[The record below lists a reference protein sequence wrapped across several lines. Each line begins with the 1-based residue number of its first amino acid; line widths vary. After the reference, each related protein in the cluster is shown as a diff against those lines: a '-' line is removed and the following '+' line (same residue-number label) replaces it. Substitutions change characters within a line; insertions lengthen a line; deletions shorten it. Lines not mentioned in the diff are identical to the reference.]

1 VVHVGAMILNC
12 GTVALVAHDVHD
24 VHDVLGVGVLRRLW
38 FSLQRVWAFALIGAG
53 VATLLSS

>member
-24 VHDVLGVGVLRRLW
+24 VLGVGVLRRLW
-38 FSLQRVWAFALIGAG
+38 FSLDGVWAFALVGAG